1 MHVQNRCSVLEQLL
15 RTSLRAQG
23 RCGNRTRNCVFA
35 RAREEPSPAQSLQLL
50 VHYSLNTNASFTI
63 RSRRG
68 TLKRFATALTV
79 LVLFAVPTHAEQVA
93 LFGLGLLGY
102 EYEDESLDRSGV
114 GIGIDYLYFG
124 EDNNLFFGASLAG
137 FSNNRQSEGSSFYS
151 MAVGYGLEDS
161 LFTPYVALLQSR
173 FEYFEEETSSDTSL
187 GLGTYIGHFGL
198 RGFTALY
205 GIGADELSFGV
216 GGYYRYSNIF
226 TNNAVIGVSYET
238 PFDDP
243 LNSGRLMLSLGF
255 SF

>member
-1 MHVQNRCSVLEQLL
+1 M
-15 RTSLRAQG
+15 
-23 RCGNRTRNCVFA
+23 
-35 RAREEPSPAQSLQLL
+35 
-50 VHYSLNTNASFTI
+50 
-63 RSRRG
+63 
-68 TLKRFATALTV
+68 KRFATALTV

-93 LFGLGLLGY
+93 LFGLGQLLGD
-102 EYEDESLDRSGV
+102 EYPEESLDSMGA

-124 EDNNLFFGASLAG
+124 EDNNLFFGASLAT
-137 FSNNRQSEGSSFYS
+137 FSGNRQIEGSRFYS
-151 MAVGYGLEDS
+151 MAVGYDLEDS

-173 FEYFEEETSSDTSL
+173 VEYFEEETSSDTTL

-205 GIGADELSFGV
+205 GIGAGELSFGV
-216 GGYYRYSNIF
+216 GGYYRFGNF
-226 TNNAVIGVSYET
+226 FANNAVIGVSYET